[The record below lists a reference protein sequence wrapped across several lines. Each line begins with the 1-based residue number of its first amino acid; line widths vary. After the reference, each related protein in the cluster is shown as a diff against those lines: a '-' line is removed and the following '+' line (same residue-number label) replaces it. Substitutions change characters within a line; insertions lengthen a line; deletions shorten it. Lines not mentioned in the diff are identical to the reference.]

1 METALSNP
9 VVGLATGAAGLATD
23 AANLTAEIAESGIRA
38 VANLDLSDI
47 TRLVNPI
54 ALYLGP
60 VQRTLGENM
69 GYVRAARAVGNWED
83 TALTGWVCLA
93 LLVAAVVLPFVPW
106 QPLLQLGGL
115 ALLGP
120 HMWVVGRRVARSE
133 ARAAEEEQRFREASP
148 EEARRM
154 VAAKVQQRREE
165 AEEKRAR
172 AAAAEAKAAKRPAA
186 EREREAARRAL
197 LSAASH
203 TVVARARRALPR
215 CRRARSCSDRRRGR
229 CAPLRTSSSSRARRR
244 RGARPRRRAPR
255 RRVFVAA
262 ADVAARVGAAPRPI
276 CSEALFYLDF
286 SSL

>member
-1 METALSNP
+1 MVETALSNP

-106 QPLLQLGGL
+106 QPILQLGGL
-115 ALLGP
+115 AILGP
-120 HMWVVGRRVARSE
+120 HMWLVGRRVARSE

-172 AAAAEAKAAKRPAA
+172 AAAAAEAKAAKRPAA

-197 LSAASH
+197 LNATSY
-203 TVVARARRALPR
+203 TVVARAPALPK
-215 CRRARSCSDRRRGR
+215 CRRARSCNDQRRGR
-229 CAPLRTSSSSRARRR
+229 CVPPRTSSSSRRA
-244 RGARPRRRAPR
+244 AAARAPAPR
-255 RRVFVAA
+255 AGGGFFVAA
-262 ADVAARVGAAPRPI
+262 ADVAAGVEEPRR
-276 CSEALFYLDF
+276 ADLL
-286 SSL
+286 